1 MIDLADLKACVLVVE
16 LCDDEDAETLETIR
30 IGLCELQCKPL
41 PALTA
46 MNAGILVQHRAFWEG
61 SILFDAKSSC
71 HLTVDPMK
79 DSDEFGI
86 DSYIYTYIETLEFV
100 NNVVSI

>member
-1 MIDLADLKACVLVVE
+1 MLYQFVFSFGDV
-16 LCDDEDAETLETIR
+16 DAPFSIFTLEPR
-30 IGLCELQCKPL
+30 KKGYL
-41 PALTA
+41 PAFSYST
-46 MNAGILVQHRAFWEG
+46 WEG
-61 SILFDAKSSC
+61 SILFDVKSSC

-86 DSYIYTYIETLEFV
+86 DSYNYTYIETLAFV